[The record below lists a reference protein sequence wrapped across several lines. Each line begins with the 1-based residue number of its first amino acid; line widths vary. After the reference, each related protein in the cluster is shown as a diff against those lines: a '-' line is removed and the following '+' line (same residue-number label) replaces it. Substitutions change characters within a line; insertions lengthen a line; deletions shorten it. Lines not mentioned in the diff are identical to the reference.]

1 MLTIGQLLKATSP
14 EVIRNISRYHLDL
27 AHTKLD
33 SNEHGSHILIVA
45 VVSGG
50 EQPQKCSI
58 RVFDKH
64 ISIKSTCFVYCS
76 CKMFINKVE
85 VALAAQGSA
94 SIINATQ
101 KLPTKMNPKLLPGIC
116 PHLLVVIKASL
127 LAEQQ
132 KQEQQKQQK
141 VAPISPK
148 LKKNR

>member
-1 MLTIGQLLKATSP
+1 MLSIEQLLKATSP
-14 EVIRNISRYHLDL
+14 EVIRNIGRYHLDL
-27 AHTKLD
+27 AHTKID
-33 SNEHGSHILIVA
+33 SDEHGNHILIVA

-58 RVFDKH
+58 RVFDKN
-64 ISIKSTCFVYCS
+64 INIKAGCFVYCS
-76 CKMFINKVE
+76 CKMFINKLE
-85 VALAAQGSA
+85 VALATQGSA
-94 SIINATQ
+94 KVINAAQ
-101 KLPTKMNPKLLPGIC
+101 KLPTKTNPKLLPGIC
-116 PHLLVVIKASL
+116 PHLMVAIRASL